1 MFFLNKVF
9 VSPMNSAQNPLNSA
23 SCPLKRVHK
32 IKKKKKKQQQQ
43 QQQQQRQNA
52 NVIQMGIKD
61 THYLFL
67 RVK

>member
-23 SCPLKRVHK
+23 SCPLKRVHT
-32 IKKKKKKQQQQ
+32 KKTKKQQQ

>member
-1 MFFLNKVF
+1 
-9 VSPMNSAQNPLNSA
+9 MNSAQNPLNSA
-23 SCPLKRVHK
+23 SCPLKRVHT
-32 IKKKKKKQQQQ
+32 KKTKKQQQQ

-67 RVK
+67 WVK

>member
-23 SCPLKRVHK
+23 SCPLKRVHT
-32 IKKKKKKQQQQ
+32 KKTKK

-67 RVK
+67 